1 MDEARR
7 LAIQMSYGV
16 QQPDERSGPQRPDTL
31 PSAGPRRLAGSVA
44 LVTGAGRGI
53 GRDVA
58 RTLAAAGATV
68 VVADV
73 DEAAADVVAAE
84 IGAAGGASD
93 ALATDVSAES
103 GVRRLSDHICRR
115 HGRLDIAINS
125 AGIIR
130 VDRLLETP
138 VDIWRQVFRV
148 NADGTYLVT
157 QAAVR
162 LMLSQPLHHAL
173 ERRGILVNIS
183 SIAGEVARPTHV
195 AYGASKAAIN
205 YLSRTCAAALAT
217 DDIATVVVYPGN
229 VREGMWRHL
238 GASIAGLENRSREE
252 VEAERVFQ
260 PSSEVAEIVRDTVA
274 VPGLVLNGSL
284 ILQSRAIVDI

>member
-7 LAIQMSYGV
+7 LAIRMSYGV
-16 QQPDERSGPQRPDTL
+16 EQPDERSGPQRPETL
-31 PSAGPRRLAGSVA
+31 PTAGPHRLTESVA
-44 LVTGAGRGI
+44 LVTGAGHGI
-53 GRDVA
+53 GRDIA
-58 RTLAAAGATV
+58 RALAAAGATV

-73 DEAAADVVAAE
+73 DEAAAEEVAAE
-84 IGAAGGASD
+84 IGVEGGAGD
-93 ALATDVSAES
+93 ALATDVSAEP
-103 GVRRLSDHICRR
+103 GVRRLSEHISAR
-115 HGRLDIAINS
+115 HGRLDIAINN
-125 AGIIR
+125 AGIIH

-162 LMLSQPLHHAL
+162 LMRSQPLHHAL
-173 ERRGILVNIS
+173 ERRGILVNVS
-183 SIAGEVARPTHV
+183 SIAGEVARPTHA

-205 YLSRTCAAALAT
+205 YLSKTCAAALVT

-238 GASIAGLENRSREE
+238 GASIAGVENRSRDE
-252 VEAERVFQ
+252 VEAERFFQ

-284 ILQSRAIVDI
+284 ILHTRDVVDI